1 MTQRPPWGIT
11 SQYLTFFILTSV
23 LPIVVICLLFFKSGN
38 DKLNERMNNEL
49 NLGISIAESVYE
61 NDMKRLALATEQAAQ
76 FSIGREYIRM
86 ESSRNKAELRS
97 LVDSYRELKQLDIV
111 TVFDSPKGVEAR
123 SGFISYKLADSYNR
137 IIKDA
142 FNGETVATVEAFQD
156 DATGSIFLAY
166 LSAAPIP
173 DPHNPKYPAG
183 VLVTGRSVSNEYS
196 FHQLLKMLPEL
207 DVRIVMKVDDH
218 LYEVLSSSD
227 SVLKDIAPEEEGL
240 IQSGISRL
248 QGGAS
253 STFQEE
259 VNGQQYKSKAAPLM
273 DYSGAPIGYIIVS
286 TSEEDFKTLRTNNI
300 TFIAL
305 YLFIGLGIVGY
316 TGLWFRKVFV
326 KPVDDLS
333 QTFNEV
339 ANGNLEVRV
348 QDDVPQAEM
357 KNMLTGFN
365 TMIKQLRE
373 TERLRDTFI
382 SSLTHDLRTPVTA
395 QKRVLE
401 TLNEMKDEL
410 DPEVVKITK
419 GLLKNNEQLLDM
431 INKLL
436 EASQYEA
443 GSIRL
448 SPETTNL
455 HKMVA
460 LCCNEMRPIAE
471 TKISLPIFRT
481 LWWTLPNY
489 TACLLTLYTMR
500 LKI

>member
-273 DYSGAPIGYIIVS
+273 DY
-286 TSEEDFKTLRTNNI
+286 
-300 TFIAL
+300 
-305 YLFIGLGIVGY
+305 
-316 TGLWFRKVFV
+316 
-326 KPVDDLS
+326 
-333 QTFNEV
+333 
-339 ANGNLEVRV
+339 
-348 QDDVPQAEM
+348 
-357 KNMLTGFN
+357 
-365 TMIKQLRE
+365 
-373 TERLRDTFI
+373 
-382 SSLTHDLRTPVTA
+382 
-395 QKRVLE
+395 
-401 TLNEMKDEL
+401 
-410 DPEVVKITK
+410 
-419 GLLKNNEQLLDM
+419 
-431 INKLL
+431 
-436 EASQYEA
+436 
-443 GSIRL
+443 
-448 SPETTNL
+448 
-455 HKMVA
+455 
-460 LCCNEMRPIAE
+460 
-471 TKISLPIFRT
+471 
-481 LWWTLPNY
+481 
-489 TACLLTLYTMR
+489 
-500 LKI
+500 